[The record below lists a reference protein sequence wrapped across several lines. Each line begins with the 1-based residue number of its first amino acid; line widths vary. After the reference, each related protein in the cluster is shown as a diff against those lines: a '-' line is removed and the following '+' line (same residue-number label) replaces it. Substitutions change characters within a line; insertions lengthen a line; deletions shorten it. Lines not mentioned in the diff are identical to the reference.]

1 MDDRVEELI
10 KEIAVKHGIAVG
22 RDDPVLILQTINH
35 RLMRD
40 TAKAQQE
47 MLDQFKEEMEGIA
60 LRWGN
65 DVKTKAE
72 KILNAS
78 LAASRDG
85 MSKVMQ
91 EGAREAAD
99 SVREEI
105 NTALGRVSVS
115 IRAARWVS
123 AWNVIASCITLLAAG
138 VVLWVV
144 LR

>member
-35 RLMRD
+35 RLMQD

-47 MLDQFKEEMEGIA
+47 MLDQFKKEMEGLA

-65 DVKTKAE
+65 DVKIKAE

-78 LAASRDG
+78 LIASRDG

-99 SVREEI
+99 SVKEEI
-105 NTALGRVSVS
+105 NAALGRVSGS
-115 IRAARWVS
+115 LRAARWVS
-123 AWNVIASCITLLAAG
+123 TWNVIASCITLLAAG